1 MRAGTSAPANIN
13 SVSTERTQIVLLPGM
28 DGTGNLFA
36 DFTEALASDNEAL
49 VLRYP
54 LDVRQ
59 SYEQLSQLV
68 QYHLPSS
75 TPFVL
80 VAESFSAPLAMQLA
94 AEDKANLKGLVIC
107 SGFANSPVRGWLRS
121 LCLCLPSICFWIE
134 PPTSAIRCLLV
145 GREASD
151 SMVAAVRSA
160 IRSVKPTVL
169 AHRLRLTLTCD
180 SRSALSGIKVPM
192 LFIQPTEDRLV
203 SSDCLKEMREVKP
216 DAAVE
221 WIQGPH
227 LILQKRSNETAEVIG
242 RFVQQ
247 LSTV

>member
-13 SVSTERTQIVLLPGM
+13 SLSTGRTQIVLLPGM

-36 DFTEALASDNEAL
+36 DFTEALASDIEAV

-54 LDVRQ
+54 SDVRQ
-59 SYEQLSQLV
+59 SYAQLFRLV

-75 TPFVL
+75 TRFVL
-80 VAESFSAPLAMQLA
+80 VAESFSAPLAMQLVG
-94 AEDKANLKGLVIC
+94 EDKTNLKGLVIC

-121 LCLCLPSICFWIE
+121 LCLRLSSICFWIE

-151 SMVAAVRSA
+151 SLVVAVRSA
-160 IRSVKPTVL
+160 IRSVRPTVL
-169 AHRLRLTLTCD
+169 DHRLRLTLTCD
-180 SRSALSGIKVPM
+180 SRSALRGVKVPM

-203 SSDCLKEMREVKP
+203 SSDCLKEMREVTP

-227 LILQKRSNETAEVIG
+227 LILHKRSKETAEVIG